1 MGACVSSS
9 RRRKPQRLRCIY
21 RRGKVLRNTPTIR
34 TSDVGSCAASGEVV
48 HVETSAATRRKS
60 DGSNVT
66 FHLTQLQ
73 WHHSELDSENGSVV
87 CQEEAWFDSVSI
99 LGSDSDEDFS
109 SVNGDFPAMSTAGR
123 THLVQCEDASCIA
136 DCIQKFEK
144 FFDGS
149 CVAQAVEQY
158 LTRDANCMDKSSQ
171 SGVQEAEWLKIASSE
186 TSDVSGAKVEE
197 AKTKNEGVK
206 MLTKLR
212 RGDEAC
218 NNLKSFKDGEKS
230 HESIF
235 KSLTPVCTPRHANKV
250 QPLGVAS
257 PRGQKKKSGVVRLSF
272 TRTSFDGEQTT
283 EICSRR
289 YLIRPRAGLLI
300 PQASEKIS
308 EGCWSILEPSTFKLR
323 GESFFRDKKKSAA
336 PGSSPYT
343 PIGVDMFMSPRKIHH
358 IAQHIELPSIRPSEK
373 VPSLL
378 IVNIQMPTYPTAIF
392 LGDSDGEGINLVLYF
407 KLNDNFEKD
416 ISPQFYESIK
426 RLVSDEVEKVKGFP
440 LDSTVPYRE
449 RLKILTGLVNPDDMN
464 LSSAERKL
472 VQAYN
477 EKPVLSRPQHNF
489 YVGSNYLEIDL
500 DVHRFSFIS
509 RKGLEAFRERLK
521 HGVIDLGLTIQAQ
534 KQEELPENVLCSV
547 RLNRLDFVDHGQIPT
562 LLPCDDD

>member
-1 MGACVSSS
+1 MGACVSTT
-9 RRRKPQRLRCIY
+9 RRRRPQRLRYIHRRY
-21 RRGKVLRNTPTIR
+21 RGKVSRNTPTVR
-34 TSDVGSCAASGEVV
+34 PSDAGSCPASGEFV
-48 HVETSAATRRKS
+48 
-60 DGSNVT
+60 SNVT

-73 WHHSELDSENGSVV
+73 WHHSELDSENGNVV
-87 CQEEAWFDSVSI
+87 CEEEAWFDSVSI
-99 LGSDSDEDFS
+99 LESDSDEDFS
-109 SVNGDFPAMSTAGR
+109 SVNGDLPAISSAGM
-123 THLVQCEDASCIA
+123 TQLLQYEDASCIA

-144 FFDGS
+144 IFDGS
-149 CVAQAVEQY
+149 SVAQAVGQY
-158 LTRDANCMDKSSQ
+158 LTRDANNMDKSSQ
-171 SGVQEAEWLKIASSE
+171 AGVQEAERLKIASSE
-186 TSDVSGAKVEE
+186 ASDVFSAKVEE
-197 AKTKNEGVK
+197 AKTRNDGGVK

-212 RGDEAC
+212 RGEEGNA
-218 NNLKSFKDGEKS
+218 LKSFKDGEKC

-235 KSLTPVCTPRHANKV
+235 KSSTPVCTPRHANKV
-250 QPLGVAS
+250 QPLGVTS

-272 TRTSFDGEQTT
+272 TRKSFDGEQTT
-283 EICSRR
+283 EICSSRR

-300 PQASEKIS
+300 PQVSEKIL
-308 EGCWSILEPSTFKLR
+308 EGCWSILEPSNFKLR
-323 GESFFRDKKKSAA
+323 GETFFRDKKKLAA
-336 PGSSPYT
+336 PVSCPYT
-343 PIGVDMFMSPRKIHH
+343 PIGADMFMSQRKIHH
-358 IAQHIELPSIRPSEK
+358 IAQHIELPSIQPSEK

-407 KLNDNFEKD
+407 KLNENFEKE
-416 ISPQFYESIK
+416 ISPQFHESIK
-426 RLVSDEVEKVKGFP
+426 RLVSDEIEKVKGFP
-440 LDSTVPYRE
+440 LDSSVPYRE

-562 LLPCDDD
+562 LLCDED

>member
-1 MGACVSSS
+1 MGACVSTS
-9 RRRKPQRLRCIY
+9 RRRRPQRLRSVHRRY
-21 RRGKVLRNTPTIR
+21 RGKVSRNTPTVR
-34 TSDVGSCAASGEVV
+34 PSDAGSCAASEEVV
-48 HVETSAATRRKS
+48 
-60 DGSNVT
+60 SNLT

-73 WHHSELDSENGSVV
+73 WHHSELDSENGNVV
-87 CQEEAWFDSVSI
+87 CEEEAWFDSVSI
-99 LGSDSDEDFS
+99 LESDSDEDFS
-109 SVNGDFPAMSTAGR
+109 SVNGDLPAISSAGM
-123 THLVQCEDASCIA
+123 TQLLHCEDASCIA

-144 FFDGS
+144 IFDGS
-149 CVAQAVEQY
+149 AVAHAVGQY
-158 LTRDANCMDKSSQ
+158 LTRDANNMDKSGQ
-171 SGVQEAEWLKIASSE
+171 AGVQEAERNKIASSE
-186 TSDVSGAKVEE
+186 MHDVFSAKVEE
-197 AKTKNEGVK
+197 AKTRNEGGVK
-206 MLTKLR
+206 MLTKFR
-212 RGDEAC
+212 RGEEAC
-218 NNLKSFKDGEKS
+218 HALKSFKDGEKC

-235 KSLTPVCTPRHANKV
+235 RSLTPVCTPRNANKV

-272 TRTSFDGEQTT
+272 TRKSFDGEQTT
-283 EICSRR
+283 EICSSRR

-300 PQASEKIS
+300 PQANEKIS
-308 EGCWSILEPSTFKLR
+308 EGCWSVLEPSTFKLR

-336 PGSSPYT
+336 PGSCPYT

-358 IAQHIELPSIRPSEK
+358 IAQHIELPSMRPSEK

-378 IVNIQMPTYPTAIF
+378 IINIQMPTYPTAIF

-407 KLNDNFEKD
+407 KLNDNFEKE

-426 RLVSDEVEKVKGFP
+426 RLVSDEVEKVKGFAV
-440 LDSTVPYRE
+440 DSTVSYRE

-477 EKPVLSRPQHNF
+477 EKPVLSRPQHTF

-509 RKGLEAFRERLK
+509 RKGLESFRERLK

-547 RLNRLDFVDHGQIPT
+547 RLNRLDFVDRGQIPT
-562 LLPCDDD
+562 LLPCDDN